1 MYRYTLINMLYSI
14 ISSGKEKKEE
24 EEKEINAERERYE
37 ALYNEI
43 LNYFSEK
50 NRIVTQNLA

>member
-1 MYRYTLINMLYSI
+1 MLYSI